1 MDVGRMSMSM
11 SQNSLKS
18 AVSISL
24 LKMTMNNNQEVANGM
39 TQMLESIMVTDSNR
53 GTKLDTRA

>member
-1 MDVGRMSMSM
+1 MDIGRISMLM

-24 LKMTMNNNQEVANGM
+24 LKMTLNNN
-39 TQMLESIMVTDSNR
+39 
-53 GTKLDTRA
+53 

>member
-24 LKMTMNNNQEVANGM
+24 LKMTMNNNEQVATGM
-39 TQMLESIMVTDSNR
+39 NQMLESTMATDPNR
-53 GTKLDTRA
+53 GTKIDTKA

>member
-1 MDVGRMSMSM
+1 MDIGKMSMSM

-24 LKMTMNNNQEVANGM
+24 LKMTMNNNQQVANGM
-39 TQMLESIMVTDSNR
+39 TQMLDATMVVDPNLGSKID
-53 GTKLDTRA
+53 TKA

>member
-1 MDVGRMSMSM
+1 MDIGRMSMSM

-24 LKMTMNNNQEVANGM
+24 LKMTMNNNQQVANGM
-39 TQMLESIMVTDSNR
+39 TQMLDATMVVDPNLGSKID
-53 GTKLDTRA
+53 TKA

>member
-24 LKMTMNNNQEVANGM
+24 LKMTMNNNEQVATGM
-39 TQMLESIMVTDSNR
+39 NQMLESTMATDPSR
-53 GTKLDTRA
+53 GTKIDTKA

>member
-1 MDVGRMSMSM
+1 MDVGRMSMAM

-24 LKMTMNNNQEVANGM
+24 LKMTMNNEKQVAAGM
-39 TQMLESIMVTDSNR
+39 NQMLETTIAKDPNLGSKIDI
-53 GTKLDTRA
+53 KA

>member
-11 SQNSLKS
+11 SQSSLKS

-24 LKMTMNNNQEVANGM
+24 LKMTMNNNQQVATGM
-39 TQMLESIMVTDSNR
+39 NQMLESTMATDPNR
-53 GTKLDTRA
+53 GAKIDTRA

>member
-24 LKMTMNNNQEVANGM
+24 LKMTMNNNEQVATGM
-39 TQMLESIMVTDSNR
+39 NQMLESTMATDPSR
-53 GTKLDTRA
+53 GIKIDTKA